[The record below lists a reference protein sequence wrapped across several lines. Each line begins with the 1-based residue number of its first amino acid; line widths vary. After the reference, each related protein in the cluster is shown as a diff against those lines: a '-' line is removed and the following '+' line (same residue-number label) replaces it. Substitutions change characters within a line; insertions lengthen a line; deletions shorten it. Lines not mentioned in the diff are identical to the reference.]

1 MMIDDNGGDDL
12 TLPCKCNNDKDSD
25 GEDDGTDHCDNGAGS
40 WYDGGGSGVVVVV
53 VDAAWWWQLW

>member
-12 TLPCKCNNDKDSD
+12 TLPCKCNNDKDRYSSD

-40 WYDGGGSGVVVVV
+40 
-53 VDAAWWWQLW
+53 